1 MDYFISS
8 ENDIIHL
15 KKNLMAEDK
24 STTIFTSPK
33 EKDKDIDTE
42 EAKSKVS
49 SISSEIRRILNE
61 KTGEEF
67 ELNIKET
74 LKLEMNFNETS
85 YSKNFI
91 YMRVDLEINNKIF
104 VIDDIDKEI
113 DVNGVVFV
121 FKLSKERICSIIN
134 KEYGSLY
141 CSIKEIKGIKKQNI
155 NGKQLIFHPFEEIE
169 IDGIYSID
177 DFDVNCFDKKEVS
190 LISSNVKKDDF
201 KTYEM
206 AIIEVKLSPKKVLKL
221 ISQMKK
227 DAKIMKNVVPD
238 KKIIYLGFLGSKN
251 IDSKVNF
258 PDKLKNIDYAIYG
271 LNNNKFF
278 NRKVFKPLD
287 WNLIEKVEKI
297 DNILNDLSN
306 NVKEILEWIKYR
318 DPEFKRGE
326 KANKML
332 SKKRERVD
340 AKK

>member
-15 KKNLMAEDK
+15 KKNLMTEDK
-24 STTIFTSPK
+24 STTKFTSPK

-42 EAKSKVS
+42 EEKSKVS
-49 SISSEIRRILNE
+49 SISSEVRRILNE
-61 KTGEEF
+61 KTGEQF

-91 YMRVDLEINNKIF
+91 YMRVDLEKNKKIF
-104 VIDDIDKEI
+104 VREDIDKEI

-134 KEYGSLY
+134 KKDGSLY
-141 CSIKEIKGIKKQNI
+141 CSIEEIKEIKKQNI

-190 LISSNVKKDDF
+190 LISSHVKKDDF

-206 AIIEVKLSPKKVLKL
+206 AIIEVKLSPKKVLNL

-227 DAKIMKNVVPD
+227 DSKIMKNVVPD

-278 NRKVFKPLD
+278 NRKVFEPLD
-287 WNLIEKVEKI
+287 WNLIEKVE
-297 DNILNDLSN
+297 NVLNDLNN
-306 NVKEILEWIKYR
+306 NVKEILEWIKDR

-326 KANKML
+326 KADKML